1 MRVIV
6 MGCGRVGSE
15 LSINLLEGGHDV
27 VVIDKKPAAFVK
39 YPPGDARTVVGLGFA
54 ILPMPSLGG
63 MVKGGSF
70 VAGDQRACS

>member
-15 LSINLLEGGHDV
+15 LSINLMEGGHDV

-39 YPPGDARTVVGLGFA
+39 YPPGDARTN
-54 ILPMPSLGG
+54 
-63 MVKGGSF
+63 
-70 VAGDQRACS
+70 